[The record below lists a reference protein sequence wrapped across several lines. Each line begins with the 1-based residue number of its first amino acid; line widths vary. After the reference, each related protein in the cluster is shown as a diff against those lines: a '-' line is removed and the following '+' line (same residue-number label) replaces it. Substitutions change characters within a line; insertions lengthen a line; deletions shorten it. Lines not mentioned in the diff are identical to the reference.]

1 MIIVFST
8 VHTRLLQRRLHPCP
22 HLSLHASSSD
32 TSVAKARS
40 STGGRGAPGGG
51 ALVRTMVQNERQIGQ
66 WTWRSPTERL
76 LKSSRWA
83 IGEPRRLPSAP
94 EKGSSAANGRH
105 QTPDMA
111 TATRDLF
118 LNFRSFC
125 ERVLVRSNPRVKSH
139 MRTRDLGPVLGGAA
153 FFFSYTSLI
162 KALTMNEYEE

>member
-94 EKGSSAANGRH
+94 EKGSSAADGRH
-105 QTPDMA
+105 QTSDMA
-111 TATRDLF
+111 TATHDLF

-125 ERVLVRSNPRVKSH
+125 ERVLVRSNPRQKSYADQGSWASL
-139 MRTRDLGPVLGGAA
+139 RRGGV
-153 FFFSYTSLI
+153 FLFLYFPYQSTHDERI
-162 KALTMNEYEE
+162 